1 MHTHYVLKAE
11 PVMAPLSTASKTK
24 EGGEVFQ
31 RRYAELLRSERKIL
45 LRSDE
50 VRLEERIRKVKKIF
64 PYTSSKPPVLS
75 IIQNC
80 LPNMTCPITLKIT
93 KQDYD
98 TRKNQESIYMNFYLN
113 TQTEDESL
121 HLTEEV

>member
-1 MHTHYVLKAE
+1 ML
-11 PVMAPLSTASKTK
+11 
-24 EGGEVFQ
+24 GD
-31 RRYAELLRSERKIL
+31 
-45 LRSDE
+45 DE

-113 TQTEDESL
+113 TQTEDQSL
-121 HLTEEV
+121 HMAEEVERYDAARMGTDNVAERWDQEIVEMQESEIAMTK

>member
-1 MHTHYVLKAE
+1 MLKAE